1 MLNILRR
8 RFLGGC
14 SPEKSSMI
22 HLGLVIIEFFHAK
35 CCTKREGQ
43 FHVMTFVDIWL
54 KNIIAACII
63 QTQRYE
69 VLLVGPFH
77 GEKYLMDDLKNPN
90 ILFHGNSQLVISN
103 SNLTND
109 LLVPVRSPGNKAN
122 TAVGSDKLIKAS
134 RFARW
139 GYLLWEELEYAR

>member
-63 QTQRYE
+63 QTRSYE

-77 GEKYLMDDLKNPN
+77 GEKYLDDLKIQK
-90 ILFHGNSQLVISN
+90 ILFHGNSQLQNSN
-103 SNLTND
+103 PNLTND
-109 LLVPVRSPGNKAN
+109 LLVPVRSPGNRAN

-134 RFARW
+134 RLAQW
-139 GYLLWEELEYAR
+139 GY

>member
-1 MLNILRR
+1 
-8 RFLGGC
+8 
-14 SPEKSSMI
+14 
-22 HLGLVIIEFFHAK
+22 
-35 CCTKREGQ
+35 
-43 FHVMTFVDIWL
+43 MTFVDIWL

-77 GEKYLMDDLKNPN
+77 DERYLDELEIKK

-103 SNLTND
+103 SNLTNN

>member
-1 MLNILRR
+1 
-8 RFLGGC
+8 
-14 SPEKSSMI
+14 
-22 HLGLVIIEFFHAK
+22 
-35 CCTKREGQ
+35 
-43 FHVMTFVDIWL
+43 MTFVDIWL

-77 GEKYLMDDLKNPN
+77 GERYLDDLKIQK

-103 SNLTND
+103 SNLTNN
-109 LLVPVRSPGNKAN
+109 LLVPVRSPGNRAN

-134 RFARW
+134 RLAQW
-139 GYLLWEELEYAR
+139 GIDHGVNWNIPGE

>member
-1 MLNILRR
+1 M
-8 RFLGGC
+8 
-14 SPEKSSMI
+14 
-22 HLGLVIIEFFHAK
+22 
-35 CCTKREGQ
+35 GQ

-63 QTQRYE
+63 QKQSYE

-77 GEKYLMDDLKNPN
+77 DEGYLMDDLKNPK

-103 SNLTND
+103 SNLTNN

-139 GYLLWEELEYAR
+139 GYLLWEELEYTR